1 MSRPS
6 QQNAWLI
13 QHCYSS
19 YGTTQLE
26 KTSKNIILVAYQ
38 TPKMPFFACFLKLG
52 GSVWDV
58 TVLDEPGIL
67 LRRSGHPTSLYLE
80 RKEFPKKIGPWKFRD
95 WAQIAL
101 LGPPGTLK
109 GSNTRSKCVFTMN
122 LTQAG
127 QWGAVGTKSGPSE
140 PSEDLWGPRKG
151 HFCPKRT
158 LLGPQG
164 PRKGPIPGKSVW

>member
-1 MSRPS
+1 M
-6 QQNAWLI
+6 
-13 QHCYSS
+13 
-19 YGTTQLE
+19 
-26 KTSKNIILVAYQ
+26 
-38 TPKMPFFACFLKLG
+38 
-52 GSVWDV
+52 
-58 TVLDEPGIL
+58 LDEPGIL

-127 QWGAVGTKSGPSE
+127 QWGAVGTKSGPLG
-140 PSEDLWGPRKG
+140 PSEDLGGPQKG
-151 HFCPKRT
+151 
-158 LLGPQG
+158 LLGSKRALP
-164 PRKGPIPGKSVW
+164 PVARKGPDIRSKFVLTMNLTQAGQWGADGTKSGPPWSSDSQEFVWFQFSCLLSAFTFHCRL